1 MFVRC
6 ISKWVHLFF
15 YRVFPGLA
23 KFIADKFIEE
33 LTTQEIALIPIIRDG
48 WIPIYLDTTPI
59 DKQKAEAAICLAY
72 ECAEVEPPQQIL
84 WFDNPLDAT
93 NYVISTY
100 TVRDDDGGYA
110 FKGDDGSYALKDHF
124 DCGYG
129 VRDSVWEAVWGAV
142 TDAVGDSILD
152 DVSSDVREPAW
163 DFVIGA
169 VEDIG
174 FYPAG
179 NAVWNAIREF
189 KRAKGR
195 ESIMDDEWV
204 AFFGYFDVI
213 GIDCSKVKGLLAT
226 AKHCGW
232 WGAFKVAFKDVAVA
246 IPKPSVI
253 RLDDRGRLHGEGVPA
268 VVYKGFNVYAYHGV
282 RLPEKYGSIHPE
294 KWQSQWLLEE
304 DNAELKRVLI
314 QGIGYDRICQELRAI
329 ELDSWQEYTLLR
341 IDSNIDVEPIYLLKM
356 TCPSTGYIHALRV
369 PPDRATARDAITW
382 VNWGI
387 APEEFAVQ
395 T

>member
-1 MFVRC
+1 MA
-6 ISKWVHLFF
+6 
-15 YRVFPGLA
+15 A
-23 KFIADKFIEE
+23 KFIEK
-33 LTTQEIALIPIIRDG
+33 LTPEQLALIPIIRDE
-48 WIPIYLDTTPI
+48 WIRIYLDTTPI
-59 DKQKAEAAICLAY
+59 DKQKAEAAIRLAY
-72 ECAEVEPPQQIL
+72 ECVELEPPKQIL

-100 TVRDDDGGYA
+100 AVRNDSGHYYSLNRN
-110 FKGDDGSYALKDHF
+110 FRF
-124 DCGYG
+124 DLRDAVCYE
-129 VRDSVWEAVWGAV
+129 VREAVWDAV
-142 TDAVGDSILD
+142 WDVVTHTVGNSISDDISSEVGGVVYADVVMAVGDIVFDAVG
-152 DVSSDVREPAW
+152 
-163 DFVIGA
+163 
-169 VEDIG
+169 
-174 FYPAG
+174 
-179 NAVWNAIREF
+179 NAAWNAIRDWE
-189 KRAKGR
+189 RGEGR
-195 ESIMDDEWV
+195 DILMDAEWV
-204 AFFGYFDVI
+204 AFSAYFEAI
-213 GIDCSKVKGLLAT
+213 GVDCSKVKGLFAT

-232 WGAFKVAFKDVAVA
+232 WWPFKDVAVA

-268 VVYKGFNVYAYHGV
+268 VAYQGFNVYAYHGV
-282 RLPEKYGSIHPE
+282 RLPEKYGILHPE

-314 QGIGYDRICQELRAI
+314 QGIGYDRICQELQAI

-369 PPDRATARDAITW
+369 PPDMATARDAITW

-387 APEEFAVQ
+387 APEEFAIQ